1 MPGQVSPSASTVA
14 TTTVAISMASIT
26 GLIEGTGTGMATG
39 GTTTYRRGTID
50 IDRTGRMGGGST
62 RIIRTG
68 DAGHRV
74 HAAFIAS
81 TPGTADNNFSMHLN
95 CNVIPANIR
104 VNRRNPQ
111 GYIGS
116 TMANPRGPDERPD
129 DDAARDSG
137 NGSGESDRA
146 YAGFDA
152 FFEDVEKRA
161 YRMAVYTLKDEQTA
175 MDAVQDAMLKLVEKY
190 SDRPSS
196 EWPALFF
203 TILNNRMID
212 IQRWGRL
219 REAGGKLISLFR
231 NHDNGEEDLL
241 ETGLGSDNLIADRP
255 EVASFSRD
263 LHKKID
269 NAVTKLSDR
278 QRQVFLLR
286 EWQGFN
292 VRETSEILGC
302 SEGSVKQHHFRAMQA
317 LRKHLAGVWEDEK

>member
-1 MPGQVSPSASTVA
+1 MQCERR
-14 TTTVAISMASIT
+14 
-26 GLIEGTGTGMATG
+26 EGSVHRAGFTIAAGRA
-39 GTTTYRRGTID
+39 RRAPAARID
-50 IDRTGRMGGGST
+50 GIAD
-62 RIIRTG
+62 IR
-68 DAGHRV
+68 D
-74 HAAFIAS
+74 
-81 TPGTADNNFSMHLN
+81 PMYLN
-95 CNVIPANIR
+95 CHAVRDNMRLIKGNLLER
-104 VNRRNPQ
+104 T
-111 GYIGS
+111 GS
-116 TMANPRGPDERPD
+116 TMAKPRGPDEGLA
-129 DDAARDSG
+129 DDAAGDGDG
-137 NGSGESDRA
+137 NDKSHKTDRS
-146 YAGFDA
+146 YASLDA

-161 YRMAVYTLKDEQTA
+161 YRMAVFTLKDEQTA
-175 MDAVQDAMLKLVEKY
+175 LDAVQDAMLKLVEKY
-190 SDRPSS
+190 SGRPSV

-231 NHDNGEEDLL
+231 SHDNGDEDLL
-241 ETGLGSDNLIADRP
+241 ETGLGSDRFIADRP
-255 EVASFSRD
+255 EVESRSRE
-263 LHKKID
+263 LHNTIH

>member
-1 MPGQVSPSASTVA
+1 MSLNRNAVEAN
-14 TTTVAISMASIT
+14 ISVIK
-26 GLIEGTGTGMATG
+26 GNLPE
-39 GTTTYRRGTID
+39 
-50 IDRTGRMGGGST
+50 RTGS
-62 RIIRTG
+62 
-68 DAGHRV
+68 
-74 HAAFIAS
+74 
-81 TPGTADNNFSMHLN
+81 N
-95 CNVIPANIR
+95 
-104 VNRRNPQ
+104 
-111 GYIGS
+111 
-116 TMANPRGPDERPD
+116 MANPRGPDEGLAD
-129 DDAARDSG
+129 DTDRRGNRDSG
-137 NGSGESDRA
+137 GTDRD
-146 YAGFDA
+146 YPSLDA

-161 YRMAVYTLKDEQTA
+161 YRMAVYTLKDEQA
-175 MDAVQDAMLKLVEKY
+175 ALDAVQDAMLKLVEKY
-190 SDRPSS
+190 SGRPSK

-231 NHDNGEEDLL
+231 THDNGDEDLL
-241 ETGLGSDNLIADRP
+241 ETGLGSDNFIAERP
-255 EVASFSRD
+255 EVASWSRD

-269 NAVTKLSDR
+269 DAITKLSER